1 MVASAHNQLEHLV
14 DRFKYH
20 TEDPIRKY
28 RIWLISIASV
38 FVVSAIFGWLRMHRF
53 YWLLK
58 IILQEFRRSTSLGWD
73 VLYVDETS
81 ARLRAISGRLCQQP
95 ATPPEA
101 GTTVVHGNK
110 ENDGGTSRNRSL
122 GHPAVPHLQSM
133 QCCLVGQQFL
143 DLVISATLLVAS
155 WVGEVKSGSGGECF
169 TGRPSC
175 HYIKRAGIDFERK
188 LIK

>member
-1 MVASAHNQLEHLV
+1 MLSVVCGTGVPPVWRVSLAYHLHQVMVASAHNQLEHLV

-20 TEDPIRKY
+20 TEGPTRKY

-38 FVVSAIFGWLRMHRF
+38 FVVSAIFGRF
-53 YWLLK
+53 ENAPFLLAIK
-58 IILQEFRRSTSLGWD
+58 IIPQEFRRSTSLGWD

-110 ENDGGTSRNRSL
+110 ENGGGTSRNRSL
-122 GHPAVPHLQSM
+122 GHPAVPHLQPM
-133 QCCLVGQQFL
+133 RCCLVGRQLL
-143 DLVISATLLVAS
+143 DLVISAILLVAG
-155 WVGEVKSGSGGECF
+155 WVWAAL
-169 TGRPSC
+169 PL
-175 HYIKRAGIDFERK
+175 Y
-188 LIK
+188 